1 MAILITFCQKIFQT
15 DQLNTYTERNEDNGK
30 PHQVGA
36 NDHKTDRDNQILKR
50 NKRERQFPNGMKFI
64 NVRHK
69 SIFFKMIYISKEI
82 YFFRYPM
89 VNQD

>member
-15 DQLNTYTERNEDNGK
+15 DSLNTYTERIEENGN
-30 PHQVGA
+30 PQVGA

-50 NKRERQFPNGMKFI
+50 NKREGQFPNGMKFI

-69 SIFFKMIYISKEI
+69 SIFFQNDL
-82 YFFRYPM
+82 YF
-89 VNQD
+89 